1 MGYVNDIAAFSASA
15 DRRAGAGAQAGDR
28 GEEICRRLIL
38 ARKLN
43 HLDQREAAK
52 ILGYSNSSQLSKI
65 ESGQA
70 SVSREFIVRAAI
82 AYGVSADYLLGL
94 SNEPE
99 RDPRTAEQVA
109 VLRSVQGAVEQ
120 NVAAMVTV
128 LLKNAGEVAPLRSH
142 LESLTQRVSQL
153 QEAYDKVCRKN
164 EAFQNDVLAGSILE
178 SAVDAAGDAAC
189 KAKQFVERRSMIAN
203 FRAKAATD
211 DSSYPLFVLA
221 QI

>member
-1 MGYVNDIAAFSASA
+1 MFVL
-15 DRRAGAGAQAGDR
+15 
-28 GEEICRRLIL
+28 CRWC
-38 ARKLN
+38 
-43 HLDQREAAK
+43 
-52 ILGYSNSSQLSKI
+52 LGYSNSSQLSKI
-65 ESGQA
+65 EAGQA

-109 VLRSVQGAVEQ
+109 VLRSVRGAVEQ

-128 LLKNAGEVAPLRSH
+128 MLKNAGEVAPLRSH
-142 LESLTQRVSQL
+142 LESLTQRIGQL

-164 EAFQNDVLAGSILE
+164 EAFQNDVLAGLILE
-178 SAVDAAGDAAC
+178 SAVDAASDAAC
-189 KAKQFVERRSMIAN
+189 KAKQFVERRSMIAD

-211 DSSYPLFVLA
+211 DASYPLFVLA
-221 QI
+221 QT